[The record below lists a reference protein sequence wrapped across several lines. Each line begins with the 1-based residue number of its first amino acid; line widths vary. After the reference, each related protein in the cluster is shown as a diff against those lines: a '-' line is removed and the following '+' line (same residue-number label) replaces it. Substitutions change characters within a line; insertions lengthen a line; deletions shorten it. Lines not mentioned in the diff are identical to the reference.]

1 MYCSKGIKEITN
13 MKNSRSKLSR
23 VERADYF
30 DKKASEMLKVISES
44 DNTPEENTAHYAN
57 LSIIF
62 LREIMMNTAIIAD
75 HINKLNTLEY
85 PNIEKGEFNE

>member
-1 MYCSKGIKEITN
+1 

-23 VERADYF
+23 VEQADHF
-30 DKKASEMLKVISES
+30 DKKVSEMLKVITEVES
-44 DNTPEENTAHYAN
+44 TPEESTAHYNN
-57 LSIIF
+57 LSLIF

-75 HINKLNTLEY
+75 HINRLNTLEY